1 MFFDPPAIFLL
12 IVLVGV
18 TGWVTRGLMVTW
30 YNLRGG
36 RKASHEGARDVEE
49 RLRKLEAATS
59 SLITDVTGMREKER
73 FMARLQASAAS
84 HEVQTKSEVTR
95 TGELSPMVTQ
105 SIPVMPRAGR
115 QR

>member
-1 MFFDPPAIFLL
+1 MFFDPRAIFLL

-18 TGWVTRGLMVTW
+18 TGWVARGLMLTW
-30 YNLRGG
+30 YNLSRGG
-36 RKASHEGARDVEE
+36 KASGEGVRDMEE
-49 RLRKLEAATS
+49 RLRKVEAATS

-84 HEVQTKSEVTR
+84 HEVQTKSEVPNK
-95 TGELSPMVTQ
+95 GELSPMVTQ
-105 SIPVMPRAGR
+105 SIPVIPRAGR